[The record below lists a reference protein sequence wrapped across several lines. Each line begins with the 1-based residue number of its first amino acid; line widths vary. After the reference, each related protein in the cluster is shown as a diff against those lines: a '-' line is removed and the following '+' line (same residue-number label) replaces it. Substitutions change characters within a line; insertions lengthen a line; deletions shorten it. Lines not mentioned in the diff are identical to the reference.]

1 MSSKIRI
8 DQYAFSLPLRYRAGH
23 SLSQNEADAL
33 NGLRAENIRNNVK
46 RWVDEAKKSV
56 PLGELL
62 TPDALSAL
70 QDRVSEYA
78 ASYEFGAKAEPKG
91 GTRKTSFEVELLAI
105 AKERVEEQARSLGIE
120 LSEEG
125 LQAAIESQTKLAIVI
140 EEARRRVAAKNELAQ
155 QALQSLLE

>member
-1 MSSKIRI
+1 MKIRI
-8 DQYAFSLPLRYRAGH
+8 NQYAFSIPLRFRAGH
-23 SLSQNEADAL
+23 ELSQNEADAL

-46 RWVDEAKKSV
+46 RWIDEATKGL
-56 PLGELL
+56 PPGELL

-78 ASYEFGAKAEPKG
+78 RDYEFGPKGEPKG
-91 GTRKTSFEVELLAI
+91 GIRKTAFEIELLAI
-105 AKERVEEQARSLGIE
+105 ATSRVEEQARAMDIT

-125 LQAAIESQTKLAIVI
+125 FAEAVESQMKLAIVI
-140 EEARRRVAAKNELAQ
+140 EEARRRVSARQELAQ